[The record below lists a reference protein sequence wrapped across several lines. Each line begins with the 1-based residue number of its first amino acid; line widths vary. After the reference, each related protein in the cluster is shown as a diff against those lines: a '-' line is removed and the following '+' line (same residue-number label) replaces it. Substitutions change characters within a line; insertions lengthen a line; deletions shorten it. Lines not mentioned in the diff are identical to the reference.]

1 MDEGVREIDEA
12 PTNQDNE
19 NSIVSSIVEHSW
31 HWQVKLDL
39 FCYSLNCFIIHQN
52 VSFNYL
58 NSYNFTLLLFI
69 AFNFNFLKL
78 IFFKIIYYSKLLLIH
93 FF

>member
-31 HWQVKLDL
+31 HRLVKLDL

-52 VSFNYL
+52 VSSNYL
-58 NSYNFTLLLFI
+58 NSYNFTFYYYLSL
-69 AFNFNFLKL
+69 L
-78 IFFKIIYYSKLLLIH
+78 IFIF
-93 FF
+93 